1 MKNEVRIRVMWVLID
16 VVDSI
21 RVEQRGT
28 SFDAVNLVAF
38 SEKKLGE
45 VRSVLAGNSCNQGSL
60 QNDNSP

>member
-1 MKNEVRIRVMWVLID
+1 MKNEVRIGVVRVLID
-16 VVDSI
+16 VVDPI

-28 SFDAVNLVAF
+28 PFDAVNLIAF

-45 VRSVLAGNSCNQGSL
+45 VRSVLAGNSCNQSSL